1 MRVCLLLLCITCV
14 LHSLAEPEDQ
24 HLELVDKKSLQ
35 LGLLSSG
42 DAWRHLYNPELF
54 LLRLKS
60 DPAEKAT
67 DFRCL
72 IKLNSTLNMI

>member
-1 MRVCLLLLCITCV
+1 MRVCLLLLSLTCV
-14 LHSLAEPEDQ
+14 LHSQAEPEDQ

-60 DPAEKAT
+60 DPAEIA
-67 DFRCL
+67 DFRL
-72 IKLNSTLNMI
+72 D